1 MSRGLANHRLYLAR
15 LMLSAWERDRA
26 AQSVPAVTLDQAFAP
41 GVREHLIAAYGHFLN
56 HVFDPAGSV
65 TADPL
70 PRCCDELPPQIA
82 GKALPGEIREFRQ
95 LEHEGWLA
103 QLLAPLPTP
112 GPRSAQGRQPQGALA
127 VSSTAADWPL
137 PEEAEAWCQRL
148 QSIFQRMDDSLDEC

>member
-1 MSRGLANHRLYLAR
+1 VSRGLANHRLYLAQ
-15 LMLSAWERDRA
+15 LMLSAWGRDRA

-56 HVFDPAGSV
+56 HVLDPTGSV
-65 TADPL
+65 TADPV
-70 PRCCDELPPQIA
+70 PRCCDELPQQLA

-95 LEHEGWLA
+95 LEQEGWLA

-112 GPRSAQGRQPQGALA
+112 GPRAAQRRPSPGALV
-127 VSSTAADWPL
+127 VSSAADWPV
-137 PEEAEAWCQRL
+137 PEQVDAWCQRL